1 MADLISMLAAA
12 AGAGGEDVDPDFANT
27 VLLLHGDGTNGAQ
40 NNTFLDSST
49 NNFTITRNGN
59 TTQGSFTPFSKP
71 DGRFGNF
78 FDGSGDYLSSTSVA
92 LITSAVTT
100 FTVEAWVYLTATP
113 PSDANNISAFCTLDG
128 QPTGPTN
135 YMSFGPKNDG
145 KLYLFWFDGAVKS
158 ATGTTVLS
166 LNTWY
171 HIACVV
177 NSNSIQFYIDGVA
190 DAMGGTTTLTTRS
203 GTQGN
208 FAIGSSSAGVIT
220 GYISNFRVTTT
231 AVYTAAFTPS
241 GPLTNITNTKILTC
255 QSNRFID
262 NSTNAYA
269 LTANGDVKVTPFS
282 PFPIT
287 TEYSPSVN
295 GGSGYFDGSG
305 DYLAFGPTSN
315 IGTGQFTI
323 EAWVYFTLSPSSRG
337 LWGTD
342 KSTSGGFT
350 IRVNSTTNVT
360 LDVTGGGGTSFTVP
374 TININEWTHI
384 ACVRDSS
391 NNTTVFVNGQRAST
405 GAVTVTTSFDY
416 LAGLGLIYPTTQN
429 SVYGYIASAR
439 ILTGSAIYDPTQTTC
454 TVPTSPLTAVSGTQF
469 LCNFTNAG
477 IFDNTG
483 FNNLETV
490 ADAQIDT
497 TTKKYGTGS
506 MEFDGTGDNL
516 TIASN
521 PSVWFG
527 SGPFTIEMW
536 LYPNNAASE
545 QMLVSGSDTGGL
557 FLGMNIDGANRIA
570 LGRKGVGVDN
580 QVSYTYSTGA
590 WIHLACTRD
599 SSNNVRFY
607 VDGTQVGSTGTNSN
621 SFANSAL
628 NIAFEPTQKYL
639 NGFIDDLRITKLAR
653 YTGASFT
660 PPTEAFPNIGA

>member
-506 MEFDGTGDNL
+506 LEFDGTGDNL

>member
-477 IFDNTG
+477 IFDNTC

-506 MEFDGTGDNL
+506 MKFDGTGDNL

-660 PPTEAFPNIGA
+660 PPTKAFPNIGA

>member
-1 MADLISMLAAA
+1 
-12 AGAGGEDVDPDFANT
+12 
-27 VLLLHGDGTNGAQ
+27 
-40 NNTFLDSST
+40 
-49 NNFTITRNGN
+49 
-59 TTQGSFTPFSKP
+59 
-71 DGRFGNF
+71 
-78 FDGSGDYLSSTSVA
+78 
-92 LITSAVTT
+92 
-100 FTVEAWVYLTATP
+100 
-113 PSDANNISAFCTLDG
+113 
-128 QPTGPTN
+128 
-135 YMSFGPKNDG
+135 MSFGPKNDG

-506 MEFDGTGDNL
+506 LEFDGTGDNL

>member
-477 IFDNTG
+477 IFDNTC

-660 PPTEAFPNIGA
+660 PPTKAFPNIGA

>member
-1 MADLISMLAAA
+1 MADLIAMLAAA
-12 AGAGGEDVDPDFANT
+12 AGNAGEDVDPDFANT

-506 MEFDGTGDNL
+506 MKFDGTGDNL

>member
-477 IFDNTG
+477 IFDNTC